1 MKDKK
6 LIINVGRQFGSGG
19 KLVALALG
27 KKLGIPVYDQELISK
42 AAEQSGFSK
51 ELFAKSDEKRNLLA
65 LSSFIV
71 DVGRFGSAD
80 NYVSDNQLF
89 VIQSNVIRS
98 IADKG
103 SAIFIGRC
111 ADYIL
116 RDRPCLDVFI
126 SASDEVR
133 IKRVAERMGITPEQ
147 AESLMQKKDRT
158 RETYYNYFTFGNWG
172 VASNYDLC
180 VDSSVLGIDGT
191 ADMIID
197 FCHRAKLIDDLPG
210 GVKGETQNSSRIGV
224 GDIDRRTLCIIV
236 FHGEGE

>member
-1 MKDKK
+1 MKDNN

-27 KKLGIPVYDQELISK
+27 RKLGIPVYDQELISK
-42 AAEQSGFSK
+42 AAEESGFSK
-51 ELFAKSDEKRNLLA
+51 DLFMKSDEKRNLLA

-103 SAIFIGRC
+103 PAIFIGRC
-111 ADYIL
+111 SDYIL
-116 RDRPCLDVFI
+116 RDRHCLDVFI
-126 SASDEVR
+126 TATDAVR
-133 IKRVAERMGITPEQ
+133 IKRVAGRMNISAEQ
-147 AESLMQKKDRT
+147 AESLMRKKDRT

-180 VDSSVLGIDGT
+180 VDSSILGIDGT

-197 FCHRAKLIDDLPG
+197 FCRRSGLLSKDAVLPL
-210 GVKGETQNSSRIGV
+210 GVAGGETGK
-224 GDIDRRTLCIIV
+224 
-236 FHGEGE
+236 

>member
-1 MKDKK
+1 MEDKK

-133 IKRVAERMGITPEQ
+133 IKRIAERMDITPEQ

-197 FCHRAKLIDDLPG
+197 FCHRANL
-210 GVKGETQNSSRIGV
+210 
-224 GDIDRRTLCIIV
+224 
-236 FHGEGE
+236 

>member
-1 MKDKK
+1 MSDNK

-19 KLVALALG
+19 RLVAQSLG
-27 KKLGIPVYDQELISK
+27 KKLGIPVYDQELITK
-42 AAEQSGFSK
+42 AAEESGFSK
-51 ELFAKSDEKRNLLA
+51 ELFAKSDEKRNLFA

-80 NYVSDNQLF
+80 NYMSDNQLF
-89 VIQSNVIRS
+89 VIQSNVIRQ
-98 IADKG
+98 IAEKS

-126 SASDEVR
+126 TATEEVR
-133 IKRVAERMGITPEQ
+133 IKRVASRMNISPEQ
-147 AESLMQKKDRT
+147 AQAMMRKQDRN

-180 VDSSVLGIDGT
+180 VDSSILGIDGT

-197 FCHRAKLIDDLPG
+197 FCRRSGLISENTELPL
-210 GVKGETQNSSRIGV
+210 K
-224 GDIDRRTLCIIV
+224 
-236 FHGEGE
+236 

>member
-1 MKDKK
+1 MEDKK

-180 VDSSVLGIDGT
+180 VDSSALGIDGT

-210 GVKGETQNSSRIGV
+210 GVKGET
-224 GDIDRRTLCIIV
+224 
-236 FHGEGE
+236 E

>member
-1 MKDKK
+1 MEDKK

-98 IADKG
+98 LADKG

-147 AESLMQKKDRT
+147 AESLIQKKDRT

-197 FCHRAKLIDDLPG
+197 FCHRAKLID
-210 GVKGETQNSSRIGV
+210 GVQGET
-224 GDIDRRTLCIIV
+224 
-236 FHGEGE
+236 E

>member
-1 MKDKK
+1 MEDKK

-210 GVKGETQNSSRIGV
+210 GVQGGTE
-224 GDIDRRTLCIIV
+224 
-236 FHGEGE
+236 

>member
-1 MKDKK
+1 MEDKK

-210 GVKGETQNSSRIGV
+210 DVKGET
-224 GDIDRRTLCIIV
+224 
-236 FHGEGE
+236 E

>member
-1 MKDKK
+1 MEDKK

-27 KKLGIPVYDQELISK
+27 KRLGIPVYDQELISK

-133 IKRVAERMGITPEQ
+133 IKRIAERMGITPEQ

-197 FCHRAKLIDDLPG
+197 FCHRAKLIDDLLG
-210 GVKGETQNSSRIGV
+210 GVQGET
-224 GDIDRRTLCIIV
+224 
-236 FHGEGE
+236 E

>member
-1 MKDKK
+1 MEDKK

-27 KKLGIPVYDQELISK
+27 RKLGIPVYDQELISK

-180 VDSSVLGIDGT
+180 IDSSVLGIDGT

-197 FCHRAKLIDDLPG
+197 FCHRAKLIDDLPR
-210 GVKGETQNSSRIGV
+210 GVQGET
-224 GDIDRRTLCIIV
+224 
-236 FHGEGE
+236 E

>member
-1 MKDKK
+1 MKDNE

-19 KLVALALG
+19 RLVALALG
-27 KKLGIPVYDQELISK
+27 RKLGIPVYDQELIAK

-51 ELFAKSDEKRNLLA
+51 ELFANSDEKRNLLA

-80 NYVSDNQLF
+80 NYMSDNQLF

-98 IADKG
+98 LADKG

-111 ADYIL
+111 SDYIL
-116 RDRPCLDVFI
+116 RDRKCLDVFVT
-126 SASDEVR
+126 ATDEVR
-133 IKRVAERMGITPEQ
+133 IKRIAERMNITPEQ
-147 AESLMQKKDRT
+147 ADSLMRKKDRT
-158 RETYYNYFTFGNWG
+158 RETYYNYYTFGNWG

-180 VDSSVLGIDGT
+180 VDSSVLGIEGT

-197 FCHRAKLIDDLPG
+197 FCRRAGLLSKDAVLPLSDVNQEAG
-210 GVKGETQNSSRIGV
+210 K
-224 GDIDRRTLCIIV
+224 
-236 FHGEGE
+236 

>member
-1 MKDKK
+1 MKDNE

-19 KLVALALG
+19 RLVALALG
-27 KKLGIPVYDQELISK
+27 RKLGIPVYDQELIAK

-51 ELFAKSDEKRNLLA
+51 ELFANSDEKRNLLA

-98 IADKG
+98 LADKG
-103 SAIFIGRC
+103 PAIFIGRC
-111 ADYIL
+111 SDYIL
-116 RDRPCLDVFI
+116 RDRKCLDVFVT
-126 SASDEVR
+126 ATDEVR
-133 IKRVAERMGITPEQ
+133 IKRIAERMNITPEQ
-147 AESLMQKKDRT
+147 ADSLMRKKDRT
-158 RETYYNYFTFGNWG
+158 RETYYNYYTFGNWG

-180 VDSSVLGIDGT
+180 VDSSVLGIEGT

-197 FCHRAKLIDDLPG
+197 FCRRAGLLSKDAVLPLSDVNQEAG
-210 GVKGETQNSSRIGV
+210 K
-224 GDIDRRTLCIIV
+224 
-236 FHGEGE
+236 

>member
-1 MKDKK
+1 MNDNK

-19 KLVALALG
+19 KLVALSLG
-27 KKLGIPVYDQELISK
+27 KKLGIPVYDQELIAK
-42 AAEQSGFSK
+42 AAEESGFSK
-51 ELFAKSDEKRNLLA
+51 DLFAKSDEKRNLLA

-80 NYVSDNQLF
+80 NYMSDNQLF

-103 SAIFIGRC
+103 SAIFVGRC

-126 SASDEVR
+126 TATEPVR
-133 IKRVAERMGITPEQ
+133 IKRVAGRMNISPEQ
-147 AESLMQKKDRT
+147 AQNMIRKKDRT

-180 VDSSVLGIDGT
+180 VDSSILGIDGT

-197 FCHRAKLIDDLPG
+197 FCKRSGLIPAG
-210 GVKGETQNSSRIGV
+210 SENSS
-224 GDIDRRTLCIIV
+224 
-236 FHGEGE
+236 EASE